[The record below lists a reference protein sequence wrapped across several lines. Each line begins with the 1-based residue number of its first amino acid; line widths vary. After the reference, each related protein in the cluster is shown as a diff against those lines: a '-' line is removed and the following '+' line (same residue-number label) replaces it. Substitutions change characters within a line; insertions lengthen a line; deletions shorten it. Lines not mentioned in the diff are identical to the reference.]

1 MSPETKMYQNTIPGH
16 YIAQQCH
23 NSKRVIFQADFKGF
37 EVLKSSECNDDTN
50 ALQRRILQTALLHYT
65 CVKVQ
70 LQTSLSMPVTQK
82 CQILSCDTI
91 VANERYKNSYIFRQ

>member
-1 MSPETKMYQNTIPGH
+1 MKREISEQLFWKNNKVPMSPETKMYQNTIPGH

-50 ALQRRILQTALLHYT
+50 ALQRRILQTAL
-65 CVKVQ
+65 
-70 LQTSLSMPVTQK
+70 
-82 CQILSCDTI
+82 
-91 VANERYKNSYIFRQ
+91 